1 MGKVPP
7 ATYYDSGMREGRKGG
22 FRVCFITTLSIADHG
37 LAYLKK
43 KRI

>member
-7 ATYYDSGMREGRKGG
+7 ATDYDSGMKGREEGR
-22 FRVCFITTLSIADHG
+22 VPCVLITTLSRLDHG